1 MRPAFDKAGTVTAG
15 NAASINDGAAA
26 VVVMSA
32 DAAKRKGVRP
42 LARIVG
48 YSTASLDPMWF
59 TVAPV
64 EAIRKLSAATG
75 VPLDK
80 VGLFEINEAF
90 SCVALNAVRELSLDP
105 ERVNV
110 NGGAVSLGHPVG
122 ASGARILVTLL
133 YAMAERGERYG
144 VASLCIGGGEAV
156 ALLVERV

>member
-1 MRPAFDKAGTVTAG
+1 
-15 NAASINDGAAA
+15 
-26 VVVMSA
+26 
-32 DAAKRKGVRP
+32 VRP